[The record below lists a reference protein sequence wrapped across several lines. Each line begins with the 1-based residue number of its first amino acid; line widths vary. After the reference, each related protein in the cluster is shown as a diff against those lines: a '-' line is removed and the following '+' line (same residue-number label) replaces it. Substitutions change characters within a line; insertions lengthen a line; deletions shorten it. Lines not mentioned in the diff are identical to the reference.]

1 MPYRICKTLSISNA
15 HLLSK
20 HKGECR
26 FVHGHT
32 RTVEVVLDADVLD
45 DHDMVC
51 DFAVV
56 KELLEQHVAAWD
68 HALCMNDQDP
78 GYEEMR
84 RRFGD
89 HVVGFAGRDP
99 TTEVLAEAL
108 FHALAASLTSRA
120 GGRVRLCR
128 VRIWET
134 PSAWAEYG
142 E

>member
-1 MPYRICKTLSISNA
+1 MPYRICKTVTIDSA

-20 HKGECR
+20 HLGECR

-32 RTVEVVLDADVLD
+32 RTIEVVLESGTLNAS
-45 DHDMVC
+45 DMVC

-56 KELLEQHVAAWD
+56 KALLEKQVAAWD
-68 HALCMNDQDP
+68 HALCINDADP
-78 GYEEMR
+78 GYGALRE
-84 RRFGD
+84 RFGE

-99 TTEVLAEAL
+99 TTEVLAEVLFQAL
-108 FHALAASLTSRA
+108 SVSLPARV

>member
-1 MPYRICKTLSISNA
+1 MPYRICKTVTIDSA

-20 HKGECR
+20 HTGECR

-32 RTVEVVLDADVLD
+32 RTVEVVIESETLDAN
-45 DHDMVC
+45 DMVC

-68 HALCMNDQDP
+68 HALCMNDADP
-78 GYEEMR
+78 GYGALRER
-84 RRFGD
+84 YGA

-99 TTEVLAEAL
+99 TTEVLAEVL
-108 FHALAASLTSRA
+108 FHALRASLPARV
-120 GGRVRLCR
+120 GGHVSLCR